1 MEKLNF
7 DSKWVIRIG
16 SFVAALIF
24 WLFVIASE
32 NPDVYT
38 NSEEIP
44 VTFVGVQNLA
54 GQNLTMT
61 SGAKSSVDLRLTG
74 KLDRMYLLNDDTI
87 AVTVDLSSIL
97 APGEYHLP
105 YSVDTGV
112 AGVEA
117 TKKTEY
123 ITVTVER
130 LVTRTIP
137 VELDIRQ
144 QPDEG
149 YVCTEMALDHDAV
162 TVTGP
167 ESVVDKIDSIAASFA
182 FGGVR
187 SSGTKTLGFRMVDDA
202 GDTFFSDELRT
213 DVSSIR
219 LSYVIHQRKP
229 VPLTVDVA
237 ATQLIGSDR
246 ISWSVEPAELTLTGN
261 TSYISG
267 INEIKLG
274 SLNLQDLLQQGI
286 IEDNKIELSLPV
298 AIPNGATCEDVPEE
312 AAVIIELR
320 GLEQHTVTVPAEYFT
335 PIRNMRFI
343 TESLDIRILGT
354 AVEVTATQP
363 VTVLVTPL
371 LSPDELGPGV
381 HTVPVRVDPDRN
393 VTVLGDYTVN
403 VFVEEIIPG

>member
-123 ITVTVER
+123 ITVTV
-130 LVTRTIP
+130 
-137 VELDIRQ
+137 
-144 QPDEG
+144 
-149 YVCTEMALDHDAV
+149 
-162 TVTGP
+162 
-167 ESVVDKIDSIAASFA
+167 
-182 FGGVR
+182 
-187 SSGTKTLGFRMVDDA
+187 
-202 GDTFFSDELRT
+202 
-213 DVSSIR
+213 
-219 LSYVIHQRKP
+219 
-229 VPLTVDVA
+229 
-237 ATQLIGSDR
+237 
-246 ISWSVEPAELTLTGN
+246 
-261 TSYISG
+261 
-267 INEIKLG
+267 
-274 SLNLQDLLQQGI
+274 
-286 IEDNKIELSLPV
+286 
-298 AIPNGATCEDVPEE
+298 
-312 AAVIIELR
+312 
-320 GLEQHTVTVPAEYFT
+320 
-335 PIRNMRFI
+335 
-343 TESLDIRILGT
+343 
-354 AVEVTATQP
+354 
-363 VTVLVTPL
+363 
-371 LSPDELGPGV
+371 
-381 HTVPVRVDPDRN
+381 
-393 VTVLGDYTVN
+393 
-403 VFVEEIIPG
+403 